1 MDGGHAKTRLR
12 LTAGMEK
19 RPGLD
24 GARQPRTIS
33 GQTIR
38 IQLCGEEPIMK
49 LTEQKPA
56 NAVPSNSPSR
66 RTTAIPA
73 DDDHKDDAPL
83 PLPHETDQS
92 AESQHEDGTRAVGR
106 QAHQDLSRGLT
117 DTDRR
122 GGDAYQQRTQND
134 ANANTQSSKH
144 ETRRKR

>member
-1 MDGGHAKTRLR
+1 
-12 LTAGMEK
+12 
-19 RPGLD
+19 
-24 GARQPRTIS
+24 
-33 GQTIR
+33 
-38 IQLCGEEPIMK
+38 MK

-56 NAVPSNSPSR
+56 NALPSNPPSW
-66 RTTAIPA
+66 RTAAIRA
-73 DDDHKDDAPL
+73 DSDHEDDAPL

-106 QAHQDLSRGLT
+106 QAYQDLSRGLT

-144 ETRRKR
+144 EAKRKR

>member
-1 MDGGHAKTRLR
+1 
-12 LTAGMEK
+12 
-19 RPGLD
+19 
-24 GARQPRTIS
+24 
-33 GQTIR
+33 
-38 IQLCGEEPIMK
+38 MK

-56 NAVPSNSPSR
+56 NAVPSNPPSR
-66 RTTAIPA
+66 RTAAIRA
-73 DDDHKDDAPL
+73 DGDHEDDAPL
-83 PLPHETDQS
+83 PLPHETDQL

-144 ETRRKR
+144 EARRKR